1 MKTQQYSSIFETAGP
16 VETTALAERFAR
28 TLSGGEILLLYGPI
42 GTGKTVFVKGLAA
55 AIGVRRE
62 PVSASFSLM
71 RQYKGR
77 SLRLCHVDL
86 FRLEEGDMDNLGF
99 EALLEDEE
107 SILAIEWAGPIEAM
121 LPQDRLEITVD
132 LLDGD
137 RRRFTVLAGGRNSA
151 ALLKAVE
158 ESV

>member
-1 MKTQQYSSIFETAGP
+1 MKTPQYSSIFDTSGPAETA
-16 VETTALAERFAR
+16 ALAERFAR
-28 TLSGGEILLLYGPI
+28 NMSGGEIILLYGPI
-42 GTGKTVFVKGLAA
+42 GAGKTVFVKGLAA
-55 AIGVRRE
+55 AIGVKRE

-71 RQYKGR
+71 RQYRGAR
-77 SLRLCHVDL
+77 LRLCHVDL

-107 SILAIEWAGPIEAM
+107 AILAIEWPGPMESL
-121 LPQDRLEITVD
+121 LPQDRLEINVD

-137 RRRFTVLAGGRNSA
+137 RRRFTVAAMGRTSA

-158 ESV
+158 ESI